1 MEGTLRDLAPAG
13 LVVIETLGYSPKD
26 GFARL
31 GLHMDRVES
40 TCARLGIPF
49 DRGEALH
56 SLGSSVDMLP
66 ARVRLTLDLNG
77 RIGVSTSEMT
87 TPPQIWRVGIS
98 DTVLRA
104 DDPWLQVKTSNRA
117 VYDTARETM
126 PDTVDELLFLN
137 ENGHLCEGTI
147 TNLFVERDGVLL
159 TPPLSC
165 GLLAGV
171 LRQEMLDTGRAQE
184 AFLTVPDLQGN
195 PVFVGNSL
203 RGLIPAQM
211 V

>member
-31 GLHMDRVES
+31 GLHMDRAEA
-40 TCARLGIPF
+40 TCARLDIPF

-56 SLGSSVDMLP
+56 SLGTAVDMLP
-66 ARVRLTLDLNG
+66 ARVRMTIDLDG
-77 RIGVSTSEMT
+77 RIGVSTSELT
-87 TPPQIWRVGIS
+87 TPPQVWRVGIS
-98 DTVLRA
+98 DVVLRS

-117 VYDTARETM
+117 VYDRVRAKM
-126 PDTVDELLFLN
+126 PDDVEELIFLN

-147 TNLFVERDGVLL
+147 TNLFVGRDGVLL
-159 TPPLSC
+159 TPPLSS

-171 LRQEMLDTGRAQE
+171 LRQELLDTGRAQE
-184 AFLTVPDLQGN
+184 ALLTPQDLQGAEI
-195 PVFVGNSL
+195 FVGNSL
-203 RGLIPAQM
+203 RGLIPA
-211 V
+211 VLV

>member
-26 GFARL
+26 GFVRL
-31 GLHMDRVES
+31 GLHMDRAEA
-40 TCARLGIPF
+40 TCAQLEIPF

-56 SLGSSVDMLP
+56 SLGTSVDMLP
-66 ARVRLTLDLNG
+66 ARVRMTIDLNG
-77 RIGVSTSEMT
+77 RIGVSTSETT
-87 TPPQIWRVGIS
+87 TPPTIWRVGIS
-98 DTVLRA
+98 EVALRS

-117 VYDTARETM
+117 VYDAARETM

-137 ENGHLCEGTI
+137 ENGQLCEGTI
-147 TNLFVERDGVLL
+147 TNLFVERDGKLL

-171 LRQEMLDTGRAQE
+171 LRQELLETGRAQE
-184 AFLTVPDLQGN
+184 AVLRVPDLQDN

-203 RGLIPAQM
+203 RGLIPAQI

>member
-31 GLHMDRVES
+31 GLHMDRAEA
-40 TCARLGIPF
+40 TCARLDIPF

-56 SLGSSVDMLP
+56 SLGSSVDALP
-66 ARVRLTLDLNG
+66 ARVRLTLDLDG

-87 TPPQIWRVGIS
+87 TPPEVWRVGIS
-98 DTVLRA
+98 DVVLRS

-117 VYDTARETM
+117 VYDTARERM
-126 PDTVDELLFLN
+126 PDTLDELLFLN

-147 TNLFVERDGVLL
+147 TNLFVEQDGALL

-171 LRQEMLDTGRAQE
+171 LRQELIDTGRAQE
-184 AFLTVPDLQGN
+184 AVLTVSDLQDK

-203 RGLIPAQM
+203 RGLIPVQM

>member
-1 MEGTLRDLAPAG
+1 MEGTLRNTAPAG
-13 LVVIETLGYSPKD
+13 LVVIETLGFTPKD

-40 TCARLGIPF
+40 TCARLDIPF

-56 SLGSSVDMLP
+56 SLGTSVDMLP
-66 ARVRLTLDLNG
+66 VRVRMTVDLNG
-77 RIGVSTSEMT
+77 RIGVRASEMT
-87 TPPQIWRVGIS
+87 PPPDVWRVGIS
-98 DTVLRA
+98 DIRLRS
-104 DDPWLQVKTSNRA
+104 DDPWLRVKTSNRA
-117 VYDTARETM
+117 VYDAARETM

-137 ENGHLCEGTI
+137 ENGQLCEGTI
-147 TNLFVERDGVLL
+147 TNLFVERDGKLL

-171 LRQEMLDTGRAQE
+171 LRQELLETGRAQE
-184 AFLTVPDLQGN
+184 AVLTVPDLQDN

-203 RGLIPAQM
+203 RGLIPAQI